1 MKTKSILYI
10 FAAMTV
16 LLALAVAPV
25 AAAGNANFV
34 NLVAKDSTK
43 PDPVTGAYPWID
55 GGGWGKMMYKFTPKP
70 MFEFNGHGLVAG
82 TEYALISYNENWG
95 QPNGILGY
103 CVADVEG
110 NVHIQGGVMPL
121 VRNTYTAGEYAGQTG
136 AKIWL
141 IPSIDLATNGGMGA
155 WNPTTYLF
163 ETSLIPMPV

>member
-34 NLVAKDSTK
+34 NLVAKDPATYT
-43 PDPVTGAYPWID
+43 PVD
-55 GGGWGKMMYKFTPKP
+55 GGAWGKMMYKFTPKP

-95 QPNGILGY
+95 SPNGILGY
-103 CVADVEG
+103 YVADVEG
-110 NVHIQGGVMPL
+110 NVHIQGGAMPL
-121 VRNTYTAGEYAGQTG
+121 VYNTYITPNEYAGQTG